1 MIISKYI
8 SHNLAKSKYLE
19 FLPKFKEEK
28 TQKFTTLVFTLLAFS
43 FFGFFAI
50 NPTLSTIAAL
60 KKELSDNEFV
70 NQKLDEKI
78 SNLSIL
84 NQKYDLLR
92 EDLSSITSIMPPN
105 PNPTLL
111 AGQIQAIAAENNV
124 KLSSLQIFEIEIS
137 KNIRP
142 DSTEDPKSYSK
153 FIFSFGAK
161 GSYTDLKK
169 FLASF
174 TDFQRI
180 ITIESISV
188 RGANNSTM
196 EIDIKASSYFKK

>member
-1 MIISKYI
+1 MIIFKNI

-28 TQKFTTLVFTLLAFS
+28 TKKFTTLVFTLLAFS

-50 NPTLSTIAAL
+50 NPTLSTIAEL
-60 KKELSDNEFV
+60 KKELSDNQFV

-84 NQKYDLLR
+84 NQKYDLLK
-92 EDLSSITSIMPPN
+92 EDLPNITLIMPPN

-124 KLSSLQIFEIEIS
+124 NISSLQIFEIEVS
-137 KNIRP
+137 KNIGP
-142 DSTEDPKSYSK
+142 NSAEDPKSYSK
-153 FIFSFGAK
+153 FIFSFGIQ
-161 GSYTDLKK
+161 GLYTDLKK

-174 TDFQRI
+174 TGFQRI
-180 ITIESISV
+180 ITIENMSV
-188 RGANNSTM
+188 RGSNNITM